1 MISLGVVLCVLG
13 GGVFLFGRRLR
24 PAAARDAPHATVDSE
39 QERLELVV
47 RLAALD
53 ERYAAGEIGQAEY
66 GAERDRGK
74 QRLREL
80 LLARR
85 EAVV

>member
-1 MISLGVVLCVLG
+1 
-13 GGVFLFGRRLR
+13 VFLFGRRLR
-24 PAAARDAPHATVDSE
+24 PASVVAAARTAVDTE

-53 ERYAAGEIGQAEY
+53 ERFAAGEIGHAAY

-74 QRLREL
+74 ERLREL
-80 LLARR
+80 LLSRR
-85 EAVV
+85 EAAV

>member
-1 MISLGVVLCVLG
+1 V
-13 GGVFLFGRRLR
+13 R
-24 PAAARDAPHATVDSE
+24 PTVAGDSPRSAIDSE

-53 ERYAAGEIGQAEY
+53 ERFAAGQIGQAEY

-74 QRLREL
+74 QRLRKL

>member
-1 MISLGVVLCVLG
+1 LCVLG

-24 PAAARDAPHATVDSE
+24 PSPPPHSGRTTADSE

-53 ERYAAGEIGQAEY
+53 ERFAAGEISQAEY

-80 LLARR
+80 LLGRR